1 MIIKSRK
8 ILYKDWIYTWLI
20 EKKDYI
26 KESTY
31 ANYSNN
37 IFNHIIPKLGNY
49 TLNEINHKVIQD
61 FLLEL
66 SKSGRKDN
74 TGGLS
79 EKTIKD
85 ITIIVNGSIKKGINE
100 GKIKHIEL
108 SFNYPKDNKEK
119 KIYILKKHENN
130 KITNYV
136 LDNKNKK
143 NIWFLIS
150 LYSGIRIGELCAL
163 QWKDIDFKNNKLIIS
178 KTIQRVYIKDKDKN
192 VSKVIITTP
201 KTKNANRE
209 IPINKD
215 FIELLKPLK
224 TDKENYILSNND
236 KYIEPRTYRKYFNK
250 KLKELKIKH
259 FNFHS
264 LRHTFATNCISLGCD
279 YKTVSELLGHANVN
293 ITLNL
298 YVHPRYSQK
307 KKWIDLVSKVFQEKV
322 NKWLFLFAI
331 IFLESVL

>member
-1 MIIKSRK
+1 MLLKSKR
-8 ILYKDWIYTWLI
+8 ILYKDWIYTWLL

-49 TLNEINHKVIQD
+49 YLNKLNHKVIQD

-66 SKSGRKDN
+66 SKNGRKDN
-74 TGGLS
+74 TGGLA

-85 ITIIVNGSIKKGINE
+85 ITIIIKGSIKKGINE
-100 GKIKHIEL
+100 DKIKHIEL
-108 SFNYPKDNKEK
+108 TFNYPKDNKENK
-119 KIYILKKHENN
+119 LYVLTKREQN

-136 LDNKNKK
+136 LE
-143 NIWFLIS
+143 NINSRNIGLLIS

-163 QWKDIDFKNNKLIIS
+163 KWEDVDFKKNCLTIN
-178 KTIQRVYIKDKDKN
+178 KTIQRVYIKDKNKN
-192 VSKVIITTP
+192 ISKVIITTP

-215 FIELLKPLK
+215 FLEILKK
-224 TDKENYILSNND
+224 VKSDKKHYILTGNE

-250 KLKELKIKH
+250 VLDELKIKH

-264 LRHTFATNCISLGCD
+264 LRHTFATNCISLGVD

-307 KKWIDLVSKVFQEKV
+307 KKCIDLVCKVFQEKV
-322 NKWLFLFAI
+322 
-331 IFLESVL
+331 V

>member
-8 ILYKDWIYTWLI
+8 VLYKDWIYTWLI

-49 TLNEINHKVIQD
+49 TLNEINHKIIQD

-85 ITIIVNGSIKKGINE
+85 ITIIVKGSIKKGINE

-119 KIYILKKHENN
+119 SIYILTKYEQN

-136 LDNKNKK
+136 LDNRNTK
-143 NIWFLIS
+143 NIGFLIS

-178 KTIQRVYIKDKDKN
+178 KTIQRVYIKDKNKN

-215 FIELLKPLK
+215 FMELLKSLK

-307 KKWIDLVSKVFQEKV
+307 KKCIDLVSKVFQEKA
-322 NKWLFLFAI
+322 NK
-331 IFLESVL
+331 

>member
-1 MIIKSRK
+1 MLLKSKK
-8 ILYKDWIYTWLI
+8 ILYKDWIYTWLL

-49 TLNEINHKVIQD
+49 YLNELNHKVIQD

-66 SKSGRKDN
+66 SKNGRKDN
-74 TGGLS
+74 NGGLA

-85 ITIIVNGSIKKGINE
+85 ITIIIKGSIKKGINE
-100 GKIKHIEL
+100 DKIKHIEL
-108 SFNYPKDNKEK
+108 TFNYPKDNKENK
-119 KIYILKKHENN
+119 LYVLTKREQN

-136 LDNKNKK
+136 LE
-143 NIWFLIS
+143 NINSRNIGLLIS

-163 QWKDIDFKNNKLIIS
+163 KWEDVDFKKNCLTIN
-178 KTIQRVYIKDKDKN
+178 KTIQRVYIKDKNKN
-192 VSKVIITTP
+192 ISKVIITTP

-215 FIELLKPLK
+215 FLEILKK
-224 TDKENYILSNND
+224 VKSDKKNYILTGNE

-250 KLKELKIKH
+250 VLDELKIKH

-264 LRHTFATNCISLGCD
+264 LRHTFATNCISLGVD

-307 KKWIDLVSKVFQEKV
+307 KKCIDLVCKVFQEKV
-322 NKWLFLFAI
+322 
-331 IFLESVL
+331 V

>member
-1 MIIKSRK
+1 MLLKNKK
-8 ILYKDWIYTWLI
+8 ILYKDWIYTWLL

-49 TLNEINHKVIQD
+49 YLKELNHKIIQD

-74 TGGLS
+74 NGGLA

-85 ITIIVNGSIKKGINE
+85 ITIIIKGSIKKGINE
-100 GKIKHIEL
+100 DKIKNIEL
-108 SFNYPKDNKEK
+108 TFNYPKDNKENK
-119 KIYILKKHENN
+119 LYVLTKREQN
-130 KITNYV
+130 KITKYV
-136 LDNKNKK
+136 LE
-143 NIWFLIS
+143 NINSRNIGLLIS
-150 LYSGIRIGELCAL
+150 LYSGIRIGELCGL
-163 QWKDIDFKNNKLIIS
+163 KWEDVDFKKNCLTIN
-178 KTIQRVYIKDKDKN
+178 KTIQRVYIKDKKKN
-192 VSKVIITTP
+192 ISKVIITTP

-215 FIELLKPLK
+215 FLEILKK
-224 TDKENYILSNND
+224 VKSNKNDYILTGNE
-236 KYIEPRTYRKYFNK
+236 KYIEPRTYRKHFNK
-250 KLKELKIKH
+250 VLDELKIKH

-264 LRHTFATNCISLGCD
+264 LRHTFATNCISLGVD

-307 KKWIDLVSKVFQEKV
+307 KKCIDLVCKVFQEKV
-322 NKWLFLFAI
+322 
-331 IFLESVL
+331 V

>member
-1 MIIKSRK
+1 MLLKSKK
-8 ILYKDWIYTWLI
+8 ILYKDWIYTWLL

-49 TLNEINHKVIQD
+49 YLNELNHKVIQD

-66 SKSGRKDN
+66 SKTGRKDN
-74 TGGLS
+74 NGGLA

-85 ITIIVNGSIKKGINE
+85 ITIIIKGSIKKGINE
-100 GKIKHIEL
+100 DKIKHIEL
-108 SFNYPKDNKEK
+108 TFNYPKDNKENK
-119 KIYILKKHENN
+119 LYVLTKREQN

-136 LDNKNKK
+136 LE
-143 NIWFLIS
+143 NINSRNIGLLIS

-163 QWKDIDFKNNKLIIS
+163 RWEDVDFKKNCLTIN
-178 KTIQRVYIKDKDKN
+178 KTIQRVYIKDKNKN
-192 VSKVIITTP
+192 ISKVIITTP

-215 FIELLKPLK
+215 FLEILKK
-224 TDKENYILSNND
+224 VKSDKKHYILTGNE

-250 KLKELKIKH
+250 ILAELRIKH

-264 LRHTFATNCISLGCD
+264 LRHTFATNCISLGVD

-307 KKWIDLVSKVFQEKV
+307 KKCIDLVCKVFQEKV
-322 NKWLFLFAI
+322 
-331 IFLESVL
+331 V

>member
-1 MIIKSRK
+1 MILKCKK
-8 ILYKDWIYTWLI
+8 ILYKDWIYTWLL

-49 TLNEINHKVIQD
+49 YLNELNHKVIQD

-66 SKSGRKDN
+66 SKNGRKDN
-74 TGGLS
+74 NGGLA

-85 ITIIVNGSIKKGINE
+85 ITIIIKGSIKKGINE
-100 GKIKHIEL
+100 DKIKHIEL
-108 SFNYPKDNKEK
+108 TFNYPKDNKENK
-119 KIYILKKHENN
+119 LYVLTKREQN

-136 LDNKNKK
+136 LE
-143 NIWFLIS
+143 NINSRNIGMLIS

-163 QWKDIDFKNNKLIIS
+163 KWEDVDFKKNCLTIN

-192 VSKVIITTP
+192 ISKIIITTP

-215 FIELLKPLK
+215 FLEILKK
-224 TDKENYILSNND
+224 VKSDKKHYILTSNE

-250 KLKELKIKH
+250 ILDELKIKH

-264 LRHTFATNCISLGCD
+264 LRHTFATNCISLGVD

-307 KKWIDLVSKVFQEKV
+307 KKCIDLVCKVFREKV
-322 NKWLFLFAI
+322 
-331 IFLESVL
+331 V

>member
-1 MIIKSRK
+1 MLLKSKK
-8 ILYKDWIYTWLI
+8 ILYKDWIYTWLL

-49 TLNEINHKVIQD
+49 YLNELNHKVIQD

-66 SKSGRKDN
+66 SKNGRKDN
-74 TGGLS
+74 NGGLA

-85 ITIIVNGSIKKGINE
+85 ITIIIKGSIKKGINE
-100 GKIKHIEL
+100 DKIKHIEL
-108 SFNYPKDNKEK
+108 TFNYPKDNKENK
-119 KIYILKKHENN
+119 LYVLTKREQN

-136 LDNKNKK
+136 LE
-143 NIWFLIS
+143 NINSRNIGLLIS

-163 QWKDIDFKNNKLIIS
+163 RWEDVDFKKNCLTIN
-178 KTIQRVYIKDKDKN
+178 KTIQRVYIKDKNKN
-192 VSKVIITTP
+192 ISKVIITTP

-215 FIELLKPLK
+215 FLEILKKVK
-224 TDKENYILSNND
+224 TDKKSYILTGNE

-250 KLKELKIKH
+250 ILDELKIKH

-264 LRHTFATNCISLGCD
+264 LRHTFATNCISLGVD

-307 KKWIDLVSKVFQEKV
+307 KKCIDLVCKVFQEKV
-322 NKWLFLFAI
+322 
-331 IFLESVL
+331 V

>member
-1 MIIKSRK
+1 MKIRK
-8 ILYKDWIYTWLI
+8 VLYKDWIYEWLI

-49 TLNEINHKVIQD
+49 HLNQINHKIIQD

-66 SKSGRKDN
+66 SKNGRKDN
-74 TGGLS
+74 NGGLS

-85 ITIIVNGSIKKGINE
+85 ITIIVKGSIKKAINE
-100 GKIKHIEL
+100 NKIKYIEL
-108 SFNYPKDNKEK
+108 SFNYPKDNKDK
-119 KIYILKKHENN
+119 SIYILTKHEQN

-136 LDNKNKK
+136 LNNCTSK
-143 NIWFLIS
+143 NIGLLIS

-163 QWKDIDFKNNKLIIS
+163 QWKDVDFKNNKLTIS
-178 KTIQRVYIKDKDKN
+178 KTIQRIYIKDKDNNISKII
-192 VSKVIITTP
+192 VSTP

-215 FIELLKPLK
+215 FLEILKKLK
-224 TDKENYILSNND
+224 SEKDNYILSNTS
-236 KYIEPRTYRKYFNK
+236 KYVEPRTYRKHFNK
-250 KLKELKIKH
+250 VLRELKIKQ

-307 KKWIDLVSKVFQEKV
+307 KKCIDLISKIFQEKAA
-322 NKWLFLFAI
+322 K
-331 IFLESVL
+331 

>member
-1 MIIKSRK
+1 MLLKNKK
-8 ILYKDWIYTWLI
+8 ILYKDWIYTWLL

-49 TLNEINHKVIQD
+49 YLKELNHKIIQD

-74 TGGLS
+74 NGGLA

-85 ITIIVNGSIKKGINE
+85 ITIIIKGSIKKGINE
-100 GKIKHIEL
+100 DKIKHIEL
-108 SFNYPKDNKEK
+108 TFNYPKDNKENK
-119 KIYILKKHENN
+119 LCVLTKREQN
-130 KITNYV
+130 KITKYV
-136 LDNKNKK
+136 LE
-143 NIWFLIS
+143 NINSRNIGLLIS

-163 QWKDIDFKNNKLIIS
+163 KWENVDFKKNCLTIN
-178 KTIQRVYIKDKDKN
+178 KTIQRVYIKDKKKN
-192 VSKVIITTP
+192 ISKVIITTP

-215 FIELLKPLK
+215 FLEILKK
-224 TDKENYILSNND
+224 VKSNKNDYILTGNE
-236 KYIEPRTYRKYFNK
+236 KYIEPRTYRKHFNK
-250 KLKELKIKH
+250 VLDELRIKH

-264 LRHTFATNCISLGCD
+264 LRHTFATNCISLGVD

-307 KKWIDLVSKVFQEKV
+307 KKCIDLVCKVFQEKV
-322 NKWLFLFAI
+322 
-331 IFLESVL
+331 V

>member
-1 MIIKSRK
+1 MLLKSKR
-8 ILYKDWIYTWLI
+8 ILYKDWIYTWLL

-49 TLNEINHKVIQD
+49 YLNELNHKIIQD

-66 SKSGRKDN
+66 SKNGRKDN
-74 TGGLS
+74 NGGLA

-85 ITIIVNGSIKKGINE
+85 ITIIVKGSIKKGINE
-100 GKIKHIEL
+100 DKIKHIEL
-108 SFNYPKDNKEK
+108 TFNYPKDNKENK
-119 KIYILKKHENN
+119 LYVLTKREQN

-136 LDNKNKK
+136 LE
-143 NIWFLIS
+143 NINSRNIGLLIS

-163 QWKDIDFKNNKLIIS
+163 RWEDVDFKKNCLTIN

-192 VSKVIITTP
+192 ISKVIITTP

-215 FIELLKPLK
+215 FLEILKK
-224 TDKENYILSNND
+224 VKSDKKHYILTGNE

-250 KLKELKIKH
+250 ILDGLRIKH

-264 LRHTFATNCISLGCD
+264 LRHTFATNCISLGVD

-307 KKWIDLVSKVFQEKV
+307 KKCIDLVCKVFQEKV
-322 NKWLFLFAI
+322 
-331 IFLESVL
+331 V

>member
-1 MIIKSRK
+1 MLLKSKK
-8 ILYKDWIYTWLI
+8 ILYKDWIYTWLL

-49 TLNEINHKVIQD
+49 YLNELNHKVIQD

-66 SKSGRKDN
+66 SKNGRKDN
-74 TGGLS
+74 TGGLA

-85 ITIIVNGSIKKGINE
+85 ITIIIKGSIKKGINE
-100 GKIKHIEL
+100 DKIKHIEL
-108 SFNYPKDNKEK
+108 TFNYPKDNKENK
-119 KIYILKKHENN
+119 LYVLTKREQN

-136 LDNKNKK
+136 LE
-143 NIWFLIS
+143 NINSRNIGLLIS

-163 QWKDIDFKNNKLIIS
+163 KWEDVDFKKNCLTIN
-178 KTIQRVYIKDKDKN
+178 KTIQRVYIKDKNKN
-192 VSKVIITTP
+192 ISKVIITTP

-215 FIELLKPLK
+215 FLEILKK
-224 TDKENYILSNND
+224 VKSDKEHYILTCNER
-236 KYIEPRTYRKYFNK
+236 YIEPRTYRKYFNK
-250 KLKELKIKH
+250 VLDELKIKH

-264 LRHTFATNCISLGCD
+264 LRHTFATNCISLGVD

-307 KKWIDLVSKVFQEKV
+307 KKCIDLVCKVFQEKV
-322 NKWLFLFAI
+322 
-331 IFLESVL
+331 V

>member
-1 MIIKSRK
+1 MYNILGKEIIMLLKRKK
-8 ILYKDWIYTWLI
+8 ILYKDWIYTWLL

-49 TLNEINHKVIQD
+49 YLNELNHKVIQD

-66 SKSGRKDN
+66 SKNGRKDN
-74 TGGLS
+74 TGGLA

-85 ITIIVNGSIKKGINE
+85 ITIIIKGSIKKGINE
-100 GKIKHIEL
+100 DKIKHIEL
-108 SFNYPKDNKEK
+108 TFNYPKDNKENK
-119 KIYILKKHENN
+119 LYVLTKREQN

-136 LDNKNKK
+136 LE
-143 NIWFLIS
+143 NINSRNIGLLIS

-163 QWKDIDFKNNKLIIS
+163 RWEDVDFKKNCLTIN
-178 KTIQRVYIKDKDKN
+178 KTIQRVYIKDKNKN
-192 VSKVIITTP
+192 ISKVIITTP

-215 FIELLKPLK
+215 FLEILKK
-224 TDKENYILSNND
+224 VKSDKEHYILTGNE

-250 KLKELKIKH
+250 VLDELKIKH

-264 LRHTFATNCISLGCD
+264 LRHTFATNCISLGVD

-307 KKWIDLVSKVFQEKV
+307 KKCIDLICKVFQEKV
-322 NKWLFLFAI
+322 
-331 IFLESVL
+331 V

>member
-1 MIIKSRK
+1 MLLKNKK
-8 ILYKDWIYTWLI
+8 ILYKDWIYTWLL

-49 TLNEINHKVIQD
+49 YLNELNHKVIQD

-66 SKSGRKDN
+66 SKNGRKDN
-74 TGGLS
+74 TGGLA

-85 ITIIVNGSIKKGINE
+85 ITIIIKGSIKKGINE
-100 GKIKHIEL
+100 NKIKHIEL
-108 SFNYPKDNKEK
+108 TFNYPKDNKENK
-119 KIYILKKHENN
+119 LYVLTKREQN

-136 LDNKNKK
+136 LE
-143 NIWFLIS
+143 NINSRNIGLLIS

-163 QWKDIDFKNNKLIIS
+163 RWEDVDFKKNCLTIN

-192 VSKVIITTP
+192 ISKVIITTP

-215 FIELLKPLK
+215 FLEILKK
-224 TDKENYILSNND
+224 VKSDKKHYILTGNE

-250 KLKELKIKH
+250 VLDELKIKH

-264 LRHTFATNCISLGCD
+264 LRHTFATNCISLGVD

-307 KKWIDLVSKVFQEKV
+307 KKCIDLVCKVFQEKV
-322 NKWLFLFAI
+322 
-331 IFLESVL
+331 V

>member
-1 MIIKSRK
+1 MLLKNKK
-8 ILYKDWIYTWLI
+8 ILYKDWIYTWLL

-49 TLNEINHKVIQD
+49 YLNELNHKVIQD

-66 SKSGRKDN
+66 SKNGRKDN
-74 TGGLS
+74 TGGLA

-85 ITIIVNGSIKKGINE
+85 ITIIIKGSIKKGINE
-100 GKIKHIEL
+100 DKIKHIEL
-108 SFNYPKDNKEK
+108 TFNYPKDNKENK
-119 KIYILKKHENN
+119 LYVLTKREQN

-136 LDNKNKK
+136 LE
-143 NIWFLIS
+143 NINSRNIGLLIS

-163 QWKDIDFKNNKLIIS
+163 KWEDVDFKKNCLTIN
-178 KTIQRVYIKDKDKN
+178 KTIQRVYIKDKNKN
-192 VSKVIITTP
+192 ISKVIITTP

-215 FIELLKPLK
+215 FLEILKK
-224 TDKENYILSNND
+224 VKSDKKHYILTGNE

-250 KLKELKIKH
+250 VLDELKIKH

-264 LRHTFATNCISLGCD
+264 LRHTFATNCISLGVD

-307 KKWIDLVSKVFQEKV
+307 KKCIDLVCKVFQEKV
-322 NKWLFLFAI
+322 
-331 IFLESVL
+331 V

>member
-1 MIIKSRK
+1 MLLKNKK
-8 ILYKDWIYTWLI
+8 ILYKDWIYTWLL

-49 TLNEINHKVIQD
+49 YLNELNHKVIQD

-66 SKSGRKDN
+66 SKNGRKDN
-74 TGGLS
+74 NGGLA

-85 ITIIVNGSIKKGINE
+85 ITIIIKGSIKKGINE
-100 GKIKHIEL
+100 DKIKHIEL
-108 SFNYPKDNKEK
+108 TFNYPKDNKENK
-119 KIYILKKHENN
+119 LYVLTKREQN

-136 LDNKNKK
+136 LE
-143 NIWFLIS
+143 NINSRNIGLLIS

-163 QWKDIDFKNNKLIIS
+163 RWEDVDFKKNCLTIN
-178 KTIQRVYIKDKDKN
+178 KTIQRVYIKDKNKN
-192 VSKVIITTP
+192 ISKVIITTP

-215 FIELLKPLK
+215 FLEILKK
-224 TDKENYILSNND
+224 VKSDKKHYILTGNE

-250 KLKELKIKH
+250 VLDELKIKH

-264 LRHTFATNCISLGCD
+264 LRHTFATNCISLGVD

-307 KKWIDLVSKVFQEKV
+307 KKCIDLVCKVFQEKV
-322 NKWLFLFAI
+322 
-331 IFLESVL
+331 V

>member
-49 TLNEINHKVIQD
+49 KLNEINHKIIQD

-74 TGGLS
+74 KGGLS
-79 EKTIKD
+79 KKTIKD
-85 ITIIVNGSIKKGINE
+85 ITIIVKGSIKKGINE

-119 KIYILKKHENN
+119 SIYILTKHEQN

-136 LDNKNKK
+136 LDNTNTK
-143 NIWFLIS
+143 NIGFLIS

-192 VSKVIITTP
+192 ISKVIITTP

-250 KLKELKIKH
+250 NLKELKIKH

-307 KKWIDLVSKVFQEKV
+307 KKCIDLVSKVFQEKV
-322 NKWLFLFAI
+322 NR
-331 IFLESVL
+331 

>member
-1 MIIKSRK
+1 MLLKSKK
-8 ILYKDWIYTWLI
+8 ILYKDWIYTWLL

-49 TLNEINHKVIQD
+49 YLNELNHKVIQD

-66 SKSGRKDN
+66 SKNGRKDN
-74 TGGLS
+74 TGGLA

-85 ITIIVNGSIKKGINE
+85 ITIIIKGSIKKGINE
-100 GKIKHIEL
+100 DKIKHIEL
-108 SFNYPKDNKEK
+108 TFNYPKDNKENK
-119 KIYILKKHENN
+119 LYVLTKREQS

-136 LDNKNKK
+136 LE
-143 NIWFLIS
+143 NINSRNIGLLIS

-163 QWKDIDFKNNKLIIS
+163 RWEDVDFKKNCLTIN

-192 VSKVIITTP
+192 ISKVIITTP

-215 FIELLKPLK
+215 FLEILKK
-224 TDKENYILSNND
+224 VKSDKKHYILTGNE
-236 KYIEPRTYRKYFNK
+236 KYVEPRTYRKYFNK
-250 KLKELKIKH
+250 ILDELKIKH

-264 LRHTFATNCISLGCD
+264 LRHTFATNCISLGVD

-307 KKWIDLVSKVFQEKV
+307 KKCIDLVCKVFQEKV
-322 NKWLFLFAI
+322 
-331 IFLESVL
+331 V

>member
-1 MIIKSRK
+1 MYNIFGKEFIMLLKSKK
-8 ILYKDWIYTWLI
+8 ILYKDWIYTWLL

-49 TLNEINHKVIQD
+49 YLNELNHKVIQD

-66 SKSGRKDN
+66 SKNGRKDN
-74 TGGLS
+74 TGGLA

-85 ITIIVNGSIKKGINE
+85 ITIIIKGSIKKGINE
-100 GKIKHIEL
+100 DKIKHIEL
-108 SFNYPKDNKEK
+108 TFNYPKDNKENK
-119 KIYILKKHENN
+119 LYVLTKREQS

-136 LDNKNKK
+136 LE
-143 NIWFLIS
+143 NINSRNIGLLIS

-163 QWKDIDFKNNKLIIS
+163 RWEDVDFKKNSLTIN
-178 KTIQRVYIKDKDKN
+178 KTIQRVYIKDKNKN
-192 VSKVIITTP
+192 ISKVIITTP

-215 FIELLKPLK
+215 FLEILKK
-224 TDKENYILSNND
+224 VKSEKKNYILTGNE

-250 KLKELKIKH
+250 VLDELKIKH

-264 LRHTFATNCISLGCD
+264 LRHTFATNCISLGVD

-307 KKWIDLVSKVFQEKV
+307 KKCIDLVCKVFQEKV
-322 NKWLFLFAI
+322 
-331 IFLESVL
+331 V

>member
-49 TLNEINHKVIQD
+49 TLNEINHKIIQD

-66 SKSGRKDN
+66 SKNGRKDN

-85 ITIIVNGSIKKGINE
+85 ITIIVKGSIKKGINE

-119 KIYILKKHENN
+119 SIYILTKREQN

-136 LDNKNKK
+136 LDNINTK
-143 NIWFLIS
+143 NIGFLIS

-250 KLKELKIKH
+250 ILNELKIKH

-307 KKWIDLVSKVFQEKV
+307 KKCIDLVSKVFQEKV
-322 NKWLFLFAI
+322 NK
-331 IFLESVL
+331 

>member
-1 MIIKSRK
+1 MLLKNKK
-8 ILYKDWIYTWLI
+8 ILYKDWIYTWLL

-49 TLNEINHKVIQD
+49 YLNELNHKVIQD

-66 SKSGRKDN
+66 SKNGRKDN
-74 TGGLS
+74 TGGLA

-85 ITIIVNGSIKKGINE
+85 ITIIIKGSIKKGINE
-100 GKIKHIEL
+100 DKIKHIEL
-108 SFNYPKDNKEK
+108 TFNYPKDNKENK
-119 KIYILKKHENN
+119 LYVLTKREQS

-136 LDNKNKK
+136 LE
-143 NIWFLIS
+143 NINSRNIGLLIS

-163 QWKDIDFKNNKLIIS
+163 RWEDVDFKKNCLTIN
-178 KTIQRVYIKDKDKN
+178 KTIQRVYIKDKNKN
-192 VSKVIITTP
+192 ISKVIITTP

-215 FIELLKPLK
+215 FLEILKK
-224 TDKENYILSNND
+224 VKSDKEHYILTGNE

-250 KLKELKIKH
+250 VLDELKIKH

-264 LRHTFATNCISLGCD
+264 LRHTFATNCISLGVD

-307 KKWIDLVSKVFQEKV
+307 KKCIDLVCKVFQEKV
-322 NKWLFLFAI
+322 
-331 IFLESVL
+331 V

>member
-1 MIIKSRK
+1 MLLKSKK
-8 ILYKDWIYTWLI
+8 ILYKDWIYTWLL

-49 TLNEINHKVIQD
+49 YLNELNHKVIQD

-66 SKSGRKDN
+66 SKNGRKDN
-74 TGGLS
+74 NGGLA

-85 ITIIVNGSIKKGINE
+85 ITIIIKGSIKKGINE
-100 GKIKHIEL
+100 DKIKHIEL
-108 SFNYPKDNKEK
+108 TFNYPKDNKENK
-119 KIYILKKHENN
+119 LYVLTKREQN

-136 LDNKNKK
+136 LE
-143 NIWFLIS
+143 NINSRNIGLLIS

-163 QWKDIDFKNNKLIIS
+163 KWEDVDFKKNSLTIN

-192 VSKVIITTP
+192 ISKVIITTP

-215 FIELLKPLK
+215 FLEILKK
-224 TDKENYILSNND
+224 IKSDKKNYILTGNE

-250 KLKELKIKH
+250 ILDELKIKH

-264 LRHTFATNCISLGCD
+264 LRHTFATNCISLGVD

-307 KKWIDLVSKVFQEKV
+307 KKCIDLICKVFQEKV
-322 NKWLFLFAI
+322 
-331 IFLESVL
+331 S

>member
-1 MIIKSRK
+1 MIMKIRK
-8 ILYKDWIYTWLI
+8 ILYKDWIYEWLI

-49 TLNEINHKVIQD
+49 HLNQINHKIIQD

-66 SKSGRKDN
+66 SKNGRKDN

-85 ITIIVNGSIKKGINE
+85 ITIIVKGSIKKAINE
-100 GKIKHIEL
+100 NKIKYIEL
-108 SFNYPKDNKEK
+108 SFNYPKDNKDK
-119 KIYILKKHENN
+119 SIYILTRHEQN

-136 LDNKNKK
+136 LNNCTSK
-143 NIWFLIS
+143 NIGLLIS

-163 QWKDIDFKNNKLIIS
+163 QWKDVDFKNNKLTIS
-178 KTIQRVYIKDKDKN
+178 KTIQRIYIKDKDNNISKII
-192 VSKVIITTP
+192 VSTP

-215 FIELLKPLK
+215 FLEILKKLK
-224 TDKENYILSNND
+224 SEKDNYVLSNTS
-236 KYIEPRTYRKYFNK
+236 KYVEPRTYRKHFNK
-250 KLKELKIKH
+250 VLRKLKIKQ

-307 KKWIDLVSKVFQEKV
+307 KKCIDLISKIFQEKAT
-322 NKWLFLFAI
+322 K
-331 IFLESVL
+331 

>member
-1 MIIKSRK
+1 MLLKSKK
-8 ILYKDWIYTWLI
+8 ILYKDWIYTWLL

-49 TLNEINHKVIQD
+49 YLNELNHKVIQD

-66 SKSGRKDN
+66 SKNGRKDN
-74 TGGLS
+74 TGGLA

-85 ITIIVNGSIKKGINE
+85 ITIIIKGSIKKGINE
-100 GKIKHIEL
+100 DKIKHIEL
-108 SFNYPKDNKEK
+108 TFNYPKDNKENK
-119 KIYILKKHENN
+119 LYVLTKREQN

-136 LDNKNKK
+136 LE
-143 NIWFLIS
+143 NINSRNIGLLIS

-163 QWKDIDFKNNKLIIS
+163 KWEDVDFKKNCLTIN
-178 KTIQRVYIKDKDKN
+178 KTIQRVYIKDKNKN
-192 VSKVIITTP
+192 ISKVIITTP

-215 FIELLKPLK
+215 FLEILKK
-224 TDKENYILSNND
+224 VKSDKKHYILTGNE

-250 KLKELKIKH
+250 VLDELKIKH

-264 LRHTFATNCISLGCD
+264 LRHTFATNCISLGVD

-307 KKWIDLVSKVFQEKV
+307 KKCIDLVCKVFQEKV
-322 NKWLFLFAI
+322 
-331 IFLESVL
+331 V